1 MTEVPAIPPSKYFP
15 PVESS
20 DADGLLAFGGKL
32 SPDWL
37 LDAYRH
43 GIFPWPVYDGALL
56 LAWWSPNPRAVLEFD
71 ELHVSRRLR
80 RTLRGGKFEV
90 TCNADFSRVIGNC
103 ATAQDRRGETWL
115 VPQMIEVYE
124 QLHRMGHAHSVEVW
138 HQGELAGGTY
148 GLAMGATFS
157 AESMFY
163 QVTDASKVAVVYLV
177 NQLRRR
183 GFRML
188 DIQQL
193 TDHTARMGAREIP
206 RRQYLQRLAAGL
218 DAPVSFGDVL
228 EPLEP

>member
-1 MTEVPAIPPSKYFP
+1 MTELPTIPPSKYFP

-37 LDAYRH
+37 LDAYSH
-43 GIFPWPVYDGALL
+43 GIFPWPVFDGALL

-71 ELHVSRRLR
+71 DLHVSRRLQ

-90 TCNADFSRVIGNC
+90 TCNTDFSMVIHNC
-103 ATAQDRRGETWL
+103 ATAQDRQGETWL

-124 QLHRMGHAHSVEVW
+124 QLHHLGHAHSVEVW
-138 HQGELAGGTY
+138 HEGQLAGGTY

-163 QVTDASKVAVVYLV
+163 HVTDASKVAVVYLV

-206 RRQYLQRLAAGL
+206 RRQYLHRLAAGL
-218 DAPVSFGDVL
+218 DAAVSFGHEL
-228 EPLEP
+228 EPLEQ